1 MLQRELVRGVDD
13 IPELDSVVATGA
25 CQDVVGSGVERYI
38 AHLPVGALGRAVIGQ
53 TLNDQL
59 DETRATHLLLLCP
72 ER

>member
-1 MLQRELVRGVDD
+1 MLQRDLVRGVDD

-25 CQDVVGSGVERYI
+25 CQDVVGSGVEGDI
-38 AHLPVGALGRAVIGQ
+38 AHLSVGALGRAAMGQ

-59 DETRATHLLLLCP
+59 HETRATRLALLCP